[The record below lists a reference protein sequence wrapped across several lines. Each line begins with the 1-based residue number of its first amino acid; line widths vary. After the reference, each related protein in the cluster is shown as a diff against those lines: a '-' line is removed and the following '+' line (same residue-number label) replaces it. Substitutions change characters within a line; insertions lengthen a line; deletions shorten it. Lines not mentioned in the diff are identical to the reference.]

1 MTELAKNHLQ
11 ALDAFILQ
19 LHAAAG
25 EVILPLFRADHGLE
39 NKASQGAFDPVT
51 EADKGAEAAIRAL
64 IAKHYPDHGVIGEE
78 YGEDRPDAEFVWVLD
93 PIDGTR
99 AFVAGLP
106 VWTTLIGLR
115 HRGRPVL
122 GLIGQ
127 SFLGES
133 FVGSQALGSRLIKGD
148 MVTPLRVRDCGG
160 LSQAIIATTDTGLFD
175 LGEAAAWADLRK
187 QTRLARMGCD
197 AYAYAMVALGT
208 MDLVLETGLKA
219 WDIDAAIPVIEGAGG
234 LVTDWLGQTI
244 GPRPQDSAGQM
255 LISATKACQD
265 SALALLAKGAKGGA
279 KG

>member
-187 QTRLARMGCD
+187 QTRLACD

>member
-1 MTELAKNHLQ
+1 MTQLAKNHLQ

-115 HRGRPVL
+115 HMGRPVL

-148 MVTPLRVRDCGG
+148 TVTPLKVRDCAS

-175 LGEAAAWADLRK
+175 LGEAAAWSDLRNAS
-187 QTRLARMGCD
+187 RLARMGCD

-208 MDLVLETGLKA
+208 MDLVVESGLKA

-234 LVTDWLGQTI
+234 LVTDWRGQTI
-244 GPRPQDSAGQM
+244 GPRPQDTGGQM

-265 SALALLAKGAKGGA
+265 SALALLAKGAKG
-279 KG
+279 